1 MMLRCMGSVLVL
13 VFALAGAARAE
24 LKVCNQSFD
33 VLNLAFGQPDERGF
47 STEGW
52 WRVAPNQCAT
62 LIRGTLSAR
71 FVYLFASDVFGKS
84 VLQGSVPMCVAPRR
98 FRITGEQDCLL
109 RGHIEARFIEIDTGR
124 ADDWTVFLA
133 PRP

>member
-1 MMLRCMGSVLVL
+1 MLRHSVLVL
-13 VFALAGAARAE
+13 LCMAALAGPVRAD

-47 STEGW
+47 QTEGW

-62 LIRGTLSAR
+62 LIRGTLTAR
-71 FVYLFASDVFGKS
+71 YLYLFASDVFGKS
-84 VLQGSVPMCVAPRR
+84 VLQGSVSMCVAPRR

-109 RGHIEARFIEIDTGR
+109 RGHLEARFVEVDTGR
-124 ADDWTVFLA
+124 APDWTVFIA